1 MIYSIKFSSILI
13 INKKW
18 WQDKVSRICEL
29 FLKSTHELCQYIITP
44 FLVCRKNF
52 GLVHFTVLPICE
64 FCTSAAN
71 KEFLQQIK
79 VFVGAMKSVKALTR
93 TADEEKRIAKIEGE
107 KTEQSRLLPY
117 SKDWNWSKKKSLPA
131 KTKFEWTKR
140 ELGFVGYFGLQKGT
154 PYSSWTYMLFEHI
167 YLWIFIIFRNF

>member
-52 GLVHFTVLPICE
+52 GLVHFTVFPICE

-71 KEFLQQIK
+71 KELLQQIK

-117 SKDWNWSKKKSLPA
+117 SKDWNWSKKKVCLQRQSLN
-131 KTKFEWTKR
+131 EQR
-140 ELGFVGYFGLQKGT
+140 ENLDLLGILVFRKGHRTQVGPT
-154 PYSSWTYMLFEHI
+154 C
-167 YLWIFIIFRNF
+167 YLNIFIYEFL

>member
-1 MIYSIKFSSILI
+1 M
-13 INKKW
+13 W
-18 WQDKVSRICEL
+18 T
-29 FLKSTHELCQYIITP
+29 FLKSTHELCQYIITSWP
-44 FLVCRKNF
+44 VCCKIF
-52 GLVHFTVLPICE
+52 GLVYLTILPICE

-71 KEFLQQIK
+71 KELLQQIK

-131 KTKFEWTKR
+131 KTKFESTKR
-140 ELGFVGYFGLQKGT
+140 ELGFVWVFWSLDRGHRAQVGPT
-154 PYSSWTYMLFEHI
+154 CYSN
-167 YLWIFIIFRNF
+167 IFIYEIL